1 MYCVIDT
8 ERIKGNQIYLFS
20 YQLYND
26 DFKLIESK
34 TFQDV
39 SIDVSNRKSPKR
51 KVKELDSISIKVGS
65 FKELYENVRYFAEN
79 NLTIVFSLTDVHTL
93 KRNCKDNN
101 IEYKKIKCIDLQEVL
116 YNLSEDEKHKS
127 NLNGY
132 CEVNGI
138 KHNPHIPES
147 DCEATFKLFQDLI
160 KRFGI
165 DYLLSIA
172 KEC

>member
-26 DFKLIESK
+26 DFKLFESK
-34 TFQDV
+34 TFQDI

-51 KVKELDSISIKVGS
+51 KVKELDSILIKVGS

-116 YNLSEDEKHKS
+116 YNLSDDEKHKS
-127 NLNGY
+127 NLKGY

-138 KHNPHIPES
+138 KHNHHIPES
-147 DCEATFKLFQDLI
+147 DCEVTFKLFQDLI
-160 KRFGI
+160 TRFGI

>member
-34 TFQDV
+34 TFQDA

-101 IEYKKIKCIDLQEVL
+101 I
-116 YNLSEDEKHKS
+116 
-127 NLNGY
+127 
-132 CEVNGI
+132 
-138 KHNPHIPES
+138 
-147 DCEATFKLFQDLI
+147 
-160 KRFGI
+160 
-165 DYLLSIA
+165 
-172 KEC
+172 